1 MVVVGAT
8 VRLYHLGQQMIRTR
22 MSYLAGEKE
31 IPIVVRDELHRQVQV
46 DNSISC
52 GVARQWRHYTTT
64 RRAPVEVQKCNIYLL
79 SFERLF
85 TGG

>member
-8 VRLYHLGQQMIRTR
+8 VRLYHLGQNMIRTR
-22 MSYLAGEKE
+22 MSYLAGGKE
-31 IPIVVRDELHRQVQV
+31 IRITPLL
-46 DNSISC
+46 
-52 GVARQWRHYTTT
+52 
-64 RRAPVEVQKCNIYLL
+64 VEVQKCKRYLF